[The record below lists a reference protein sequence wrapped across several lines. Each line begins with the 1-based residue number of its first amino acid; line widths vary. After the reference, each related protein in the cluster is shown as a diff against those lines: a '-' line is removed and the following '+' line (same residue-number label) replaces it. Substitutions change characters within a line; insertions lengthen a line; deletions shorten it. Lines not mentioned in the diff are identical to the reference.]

1 MNEQSRSSND
11 PVMNPH
17 STANVIAINRKE
29 LLSKIPLSDRTIFDM
44 EKRGEFPQRFCLSN
58 RVVAWDLAEVDVLL
72 RDWLLP
78 LLMNGQVTVNET
90 SMSADP
96 PSTTKPCVLAV
107 QN

>member
-11 PVMNPH
+11 PVMNPS

-58 RVVAWDLAEVDVLL
+58 RVVAWDLAEVDAWIEA
-72 RDWLLP
+72 RKNARESEQMP
-78 LLMNGQVTVNET
+78 APQIGHQRYARQEPQ
-90 SMSADP
+90 SR
-96 PSTTKPCVLAV
+96 
-107 QN
+107 